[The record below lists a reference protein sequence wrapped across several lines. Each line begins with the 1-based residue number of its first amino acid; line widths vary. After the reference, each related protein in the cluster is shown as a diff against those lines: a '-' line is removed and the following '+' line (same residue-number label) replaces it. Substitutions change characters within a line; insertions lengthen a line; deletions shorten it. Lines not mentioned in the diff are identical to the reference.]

1 MTGDALRMAGNQ
13 TGAPMAVARPKIDIR
28 TGLNEAAVP
37 MRFEDGRQSAQALL
51 IRRGTGR
58 LLRMR
63 GFALVPEVTL
73 RSGRRADLLAVNR
86 TGEIW
91 IVEIKSSIEDFRT
104 DRKWP
109 DYAAHA
115 DRLFFATGP
124 DVPLDIFP
132 AETGLILADGYGAD
146 IVRDAPCTK
155 LSAARRKEVTIR
167 FARTAAHR
175 LHDLDDPARTL
186 V

>member
-1 MTGDALRMAGNQ
+1 
-13 TGAPMAVARPKIDIR
+13 MAVARPRIDIL
-28 TGLNEAAVP
+28 TGVREDPAPTPFA
-37 MRFEDGRQSAQALL
+37 DGRQSPQALL

-58 LLRMR
+58 LLRMQ

-91 IVEIKSSIEDFRT
+91 IVEIKSSLEDFRA

-109 DYAAHA
+109 DYADHA
-115 DRLFFATGP
+115 DRFFFATAA
-124 DVPLDIFP
+124 DVPLEIFP

-146 IVRDAPCTK
+146 IVRDAPVSR

-175 LHDLDDPARTL
+175 LHDLDDPGRTL